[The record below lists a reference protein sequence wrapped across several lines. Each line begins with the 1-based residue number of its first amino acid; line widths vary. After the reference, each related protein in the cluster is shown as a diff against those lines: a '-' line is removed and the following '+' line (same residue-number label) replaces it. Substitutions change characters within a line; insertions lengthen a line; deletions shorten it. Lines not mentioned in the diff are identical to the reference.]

1 MEQLLQIIFTKKC
14 ENISLIKVNLDEENI
29 ENWKKHQFGEGD
41 VNIEYKVNM
50 KQIAKGAFLHNVM
63 KVKARDGVADIYT
76 MAGLVY
82 EDVPNDSYEEID
94 LQEKIKNQ
102 IQNQQISMENIDAN
116 ISVRGLPPPP
126 GKGSGGCGGCG
137 NK

>member
-1 MEQLLQIIFTKKC
+1 MEKILQIIFTKKC
-14 ENISLIKVNLDEENI
+14 ENVSLIKVNLNEDNF
-29 ENWKKHQFGEGD
+29 ENWKEVQFSAGD

-50 KQIAKGAFLHNVM
+50 KQVAKGAFLHNVM
-63 KVKARDGVADIYT
+63 KIKERDNFADIYT
-76 MAGLVY
+76 IAGLVY
-82 EDVPNDSYEEID
+82 EDIPLDSYEAID
-94 LQEKIKNQ
+94 LQGQIKNQ

-116 ISVRGLPPPP
+116 TSVRGLPPSP